1 MDKYAFILHIL
12 YIIAIT
18 AEAMT
23 AALSA
28 GRRQMDWVG
37 VFIIA
42 WVTALGGG
50 TIRNILLGHY
60 PMSWVEH
67 PEYLFITAGGAVFA
81 AVIARFMNKLKRLF
95 LFLDAVGLVVFTI
108 IGCQLAQ
115 QLSLPVVIILLS
127 GMITGCAGG
136 VLRDVLC
143 NDIPLLFSKEIYA
156 AASIIT
162 GAVFVAVQYWGAPVQ
177 LAIFIACL
185 AGLTLRLLAIRYEWQ
200 MPRFIYKE
208 DLHL

>member
-1 MDKYAFILHIL
+1 MLLHIL

-28 GRRQMDWVG
+28 GRRDMDWVG

-67 PEYLFITAGGAVFA
+67 SGVPADHSRRRHF
-81 AVIARFMNKLKRLF
+81 RR
-95 LFLDAVGLVVFTI
+95 DH
-108 IGCQLAQ
+108 CQL
-115 QLSLPVVIILLS
+115 
-127 GMITGCAGG
+127 
-136 VLRDVLC
+136 
-143 NDIPLLFSKEIYA
+143 
-156 AASIIT
+156 
-162 GAVFVAVQYWGAPVQ
+162 
-177 LAIFIACL
+177 
-185 AGLTLRLLAIRYEWQ
+185 YEQ
-200 MPRFIYKE
+200 VE
-208 DLHL
+208 DTFLIS

>member
-1 MDKYAFILHIL
+1 MLHIL

-28 GRRQMDWVG
+28 GRRDMDWVG

-67 PEYLFITAGGAVFA
+67 PEYLLITAGGAIFA
-81 AVIARFMNKLKRLF
+81 GIIARFMHKLKTLF
-95 LFLDAVGLVVFTI
+95 LYLDAIGLMVFTI
-108 IGCQLAQ
+108 IGCQLAESMQ
-115 QLSLPVVIILLS
+115 LPVIIILLS

-143 NDIPLLFSKEIYA
+143 NDIPLLFRKEIYA
-156 AASIIT
+156 SASIVT
-162 GAVFVAVQYWGAPVQ
+162 GAIYLLVQYWGGAVEWAVII
-177 LAIFIACL
+177 AIL
-185 AGLTLRLLAIRYEWQ
+185 SGLILRLLSIHFEWQ
-200 MPRFIYKE
+200 MPKFVYHE
-208 DLHL
+208 EFH